1 MARKKKQDDGGKPT
15 VESDAEDDLFI
26 KEVNEEL
33 KQERLTESFKK
44 YGQYFVFAAVL
55 AIGSVAGWQYW
66 KSSVRSAQ
74 EAQSVDFTSGVNLV
88 AAGKNKEAGKLFEK
102 LARENEGGYA
112 ALARLRQAAMVARA
126 GDAKAAAA
134 LYQQLAADENVA
146 PEFRQLGTLL
156 WALHLLDTAKPDEA
170 IARLKPLTA
179 DGQTWRYT
187 ARELT
192 AHYHQK
198 AGRNDD
204 AARIFKQL
212 SNDTGA
218 PATLR
223 RRAAEMLSI
232 LGKS

>member
-1 MARKKKQDDGGKPT
+1 MARKKKQDDAGASN

-33 KQERLTESFKK
+33 KQERLTESVKK
-44 YGQYFVFAAVL
+44 YGTYFVLAAVL

-66 KSSVRSAQ
+66 KGSVRSAQ
-74 EAQSVDFTSGVNLV
+74 EAESVDFTSGVNLA
-88 AAGKNKEAGKLFEK
+88 AAGKNKEASKLFEK
-102 LARENEGGYA
+102 LARETDGGYA
-112 ALARLRQAAMVARA
+112 ALARLRQAAMVARS
-126 GDAKAAAA
+126 GDTKAAAA
-134 LYQQLAADENVA
+134 LYLQLASDEKVA
-146 PEFRQLGTLL
+146 PEFRQLGTLM
-156 WALHLLDTAKPDEA
+156 WALHLLDTAKPDDA
-170 IARLKPLTA
+170 IARLKPLIA

-212 SNDTGA
+212 SSDAGA
-218 PATLR
+218 PGTLR